1 MRNTIGKSRIV
12 AAVIGGLTAT
22 VIGLAG
28 PAVVGSAGPAV
39 AAPNGPSNAEQ
50 TIRNLQSQG
59 YTVIVNRL
67 GSSPLDKAS
76 VVAVRPGPNF
86 SRTDTL
92 SAVTQRTVYVD
103 VK

>member
-1 MRNTIGKSRIV
+1 MRNTIGNSRIV
-12 AAVIGGLTAT
+12 AAALGVAVAAVI
-22 VIGLAG
+22 
-28 PAVVGSAGPAV
+28 GSAGVAS

-67 GSSPLDKAS
+67 GSSPLDQAS

>member
-1 MRNTIGKSRIV
+1 MRNI
-12 AAVIGGLTAT
+12 VIGALAAIA
-22 VIGLAG
+22 IGLAG
-28 PAVVGSAGPAV
+28 PAGQAA
-39 AAPNGPSNAEQ
+39 AAPNGPSNAQQ
-50 TIRNLQSQG
+50 TIKELQSQG
-59 YTVIVNRL
+59 YTVIVNRV
-67 GSSPLDKAS
+67 GSSPLDQAS

>member
-1 MRNTIGKSRIV
+1 MGKSRIV
-12 AAVIGGLTAT
+12 AGVIGGLTAAM
-22 VIGLAG
+22 IA
-28 PAVVGSAGPAV
+28 AAGSAA
-39 AAPNGPSNAEQ
+39 AAPSGPSNAQQ
-50 TIRNLQSQG
+50 TIRQLQAQG

-67 GSSPLDKAS
+67 GTSPLAEAE

>member
-1 MRNTIGKSRIV
+1 MRNTIGNSRIIAAALGVAV
-12 AAVIGGLTAT
+12 AAI
-22 VIGLAG
+22 I
-28 PAVVGSAGPAV
+28 GSAGVAS
-39 AAPNGPSNAEQ
+39 AAPNGPSNAQQ
-50 TIRNLQSQG
+50 TIKELQSQG
-59 YTVIVNRL
+59 YTVIVNRV
-67 GSSPLDKAS
+67 GSSPLDQAS

>member
-1 MRNTIGKSRIV
+1 MRNTIGNSRIV
-12 AAVIGGLTAT
+12 AAALGV
-22 VIGLAG
+22 
-28 PAVVGSAGPAV
+28 AVAAIIGSAGVAL
-39 AAPNGPSNAEQ
+39 AAPNGPSNAQQ
-50 TIRNLQSQG
+50 TIKELQSQG
-59 YTVIVNRL
+59 YTVIVNRV
-67 GSSPLDKAS
+67 GSSPLDQAS

>member
-1 MRNTIGKSRIV
+1 MGNSRIV
-12 AAVIGGLTAT
+12 AAALGV
-22 VIGLAG
+22 
-28 PAVVGSAGPAV
+28 AVAAIIGSAGVAS
-39 AAPNGPSNAEQ
+39 AAPNGPSNAQQ
-50 TIRNLQSQG
+50 TIKELQSQG
-59 YTVIVNRL
+59 YTVIVNRV
-67 GSSPLDKAS
+67 GSSPLDQAS

>member
-1 MRNTIGKSRIV
+1 VRNI
-12 AAVIGGLTAT
+12 VIGALAAIA
-22 VIGLAG
+22 IGLAG
-28 PAVVGSAGPAV
+28 PAGQAA
-39 AAPNGPSNAEQ
+39 AAPNGPSNAQQ
-50 TIRNLQSQG
+50 TIKELQSQG

-67 GSSPLDKAS
+67 GSSPLDRAS

>member
-1 MRNTIGKSRIV
+1 MRDTIAKSRIV
-12 AAVIGGLTAT
+12 AAAVGVAVAAVI
-22 VIGLAG
+22 
-28 PAVVGSAGPAV
+28 GSAGAAT
-39 AAPNGPSNAEQ
+39 AAPSGPSNAEQ
-50 TIRNLQSQG
+50 TIRELQSQG

-67 GSSPLDKAS
+67 GCAPLDKAS

-92 SAVTQRTVYVD
+92 SALTLRTIYVD

>member
-1 MRNTIGKSRIV
+1 MRNTIGKSRVV
-12 AAVIGGLTAT
+12 AAAMSGLAAV

-28 PAVVGSAGPAV
+28 PAVAPAT
-39 AAPNGPSNAEQ
+39 AAPNGPSNAQQ
-50 TIRNLQSQG
+50 TIKELQSQG
-59 YTVIVNRL
+59 YTVIVNRV
-67 GSSPLDKAS
+67 GSSPLDQAA

>member
-1 MRNTIGKSRIV
+1 MRNTIGNSRIV
-12 AAVIGGLTAT
+12 AAALGVAVAAIIGS
-22 VIGLAG
+22 
-28 PAVVGSAGPAV
+28 VGVAS
-39 AAPNGPSNAEQ
+39 AAPNGPSNAQQ
-50 TIRNLQSQG
+50 TIKELQSQG
-59 YTVIVNRL
+59 YTVIVNRV
-67 GSSPLDKAS
+67 GSSPLDQAS

>member
-1 MRNTIGKSRIV
+1 MRSTGGKYRIIT
-12 AAVIGGLTAT
+12 AAATGLAAAA
-22 VIGLAG
+22 IGLAG
-28 PAVVGSAGPAV
+28 PAM

-59 YTVIVNRL
+59 YTVIVHRL

-86 SRTDTL
+86 SRTDTV

>member
-1 MRNTIGKSRIV
+1 MRNI
-12 AAVIGGLTAT
+12 VIGALAAIA
-22 VIGLAG
+22 IGLAG
-28 PAVVGSAGPAV
+28 PAGQAA
-39 AAPNGPSNAEQ
+39 AAPNGPSNAQQ
-50 TIRNLQSQG
+50 TIRELQSQG

-67 GSSPLDKAS
+67 GSSPLDRAS

>member
-1 MRNTIGKSRIV
+1 MRNTIGNSRIV
-12 AAVIGGLTAT
+12 AAALGV
-22 VIGLAG
+22 
-28 PAVVGSAGPAV
+28 AVAAIIGSAGMAS
-39 AAPNGPSNAEQ
+39 AAPNGPSNAQQ
-50 TIRNLQSQG
+50 TIKELQSQG
-59 YTVIVNRL
+59 YTVIVNRV
-67 GSSPLDKAS
+67 GSSPLDQAS

>member
-12 AAVIGGLTAT
+12 AGVVGGLAAAM
-22 VIGLAG
+22 IA
-28 PAVVGSAGPAV
+28 AAGSAA
-39 AAPNGPSNAEQ
+39 AAPSGPSNAQQ
-50 TIRNLQSQG
+50 TIRQLQSQG

-67 GSSPLDKAS
+67 GTSPLAEAE

>member
-1 MRNTIGKSRIV
+1 MRTRIGKSRIIVAVVAGV
-12 AAVIGGLTAT
+12 AAVTIS
-22 VIGLAG
+22 LAG
-28 PAVVGSAGPAV
+28 PAA
-39 AAPNGPSNAEQ
+39 AAPDGPSNAQQ
-50 TIRNLQSQG
+50 TIKELQSQG

-67 GSSPLDKAS
+67 GSSPLSEAT

>member
-1 MRNTIGKSRIV
+1 VRTRIGKSRIIV
-12 AAVIGGLTAT
+12 AVIGGVAA
-22 VIGLAG
+22 VAIGLAG
-28 PAVVGSAGPAV
+28 PVA
-39 AAPNGPSNAEQ
+39 AAPNGPSNAQQ
-50 TIRNLQSQG
+50 TIKELQSQG

-67 GSSPLDKAS
+67 GSQPLDQAS

-92 SAVTQRTVYVD
+92 SAVTTRTVYVD

>member
-1 MRNTIGKSRIV
+1 MRNI
-12 AAVIGGLTAT
+12 VIGALAAIA
-22 VIGLAG
+22 IGLAG
-28 PAVVGSAGPAV
+28 PAGQAA
-39 AAPNGPSNAEQ
+39 AAPNGPSNAQQ
-50 TIRNLQSQG
+50 TIKELQSQG

-67 GSSPLDKAS
+67 GSSPLDRAS

>member
-1 MRNTIGKSRIV
+1 MRNTIGKSRIITAAVGVAV
-12 AAVIGGLTAT
+12 AAVIGSA
-22 VIGLAG
+22 GLAT
-28 PAVVGSAGPAV
+28 

-50 TIRNLQSQG
+50 TIRQLQSQG

-92 SAVTQRTVYVD
+92 SAVTTRTVYVD

>member
-1 MRNTIGKSRIV
+1 VRNTIGKSRTV
-12 AAVIGGLTAT
+12 AAVVGGLAAAVIG
-22 VIGLAG
+22 
-28 PAVVGSAGPAV
+28 SAGIAA
-39 AAPNGPSNAEQ
+39 AAPSGPSNAQQ
-50 TIRNLQSQG
+50 TIRQLQSQG

-67 GSSPLDKAS
+67 GSSPLDQAS

-92 SAVTQRTVYVD
+92 SAVTTRTVYVD

>member
-1 MRNTIGKSRIV
+1 MGNSRIV
-12 AAVIGGLTAT
+12 AAALGV
-22 VIGLAG
+22 
-28 PAVVGSAGPAV
+28 AVAAIIGSAGVAS

-67 GSSPLDKAS
+67 GSSPLDQAS

>member
-1 MRNTIGKSRIV
+1 VRNTIGNSRIV
-12 AAVIGGLTAT
+12 AAALGV
-22 VIGLAG
+22 
-28 PAVVGSAGPAV
+28 AVAAIIGSAGVAS
-39 AAPNGPSNAEQ
+39 AAPNGPSNAQQ
-50 TIRNLQSQG
+50 TIKELQSQG
-59 YTVIVNRL
+59 YTVIVNRV
-67 GSSPLDKAS
+67 GSSPLDQAS

>member
-1 MRNTIGKSRIV
+1 MRNTIGNSRIV
-12 AAVIGGLTAT
+12 AAALGV
-22 VIGLAG
+22 
-28 PAVVGSAGPAV
+28 AV
-39 AAPNGPSNAEQ
+39 AAIIGSVGPASAAPSGPSNAEK
-50 TIRNLQSQG
+50 TIRQLQSQG

-67 GSSPLDKAS
+67 GSSPLDQAS

-92 SAVTQRTVYVD
+92 SAVTTRTVYVD

>member
-1 MRNTIGKSRIV
+1 MRNTIGNCRIV
-12 AAVIGGLTAT
+12 AAALGV
-22 VIGLAG
+22 
-28 PAVVGSAGPAV
+28 AVAAIIGSAGVAS

-67 GSSPLDKAS
+67 GSSPLDQAS

-86 SRTDTL
+86 SRTDVL

>member
-1 MRNTIGKSRIV
+1 MV
-12 AAVIGGLTAT
+12 AAALGV
-22 VIGLAG
+22 
-28 PAVVGSAGPAV
+28 AVAAIIGSAGVAS

-67 GSSPLDKAS
+67 GSSPLDQAS

>member
-1 MRNTIGKSRIV
+1 MRNI
-12 AAVIGGLTAT
+12 VIGALAAIA
-22 VIGLAG
+22 IGVAG
-28 PAVVGSAGPAV
+28 PAGQAA
-39 AAPNGPSNAEQ
+39 AAPNGPSNAQQ
-50 TIRNLQSQG
+50 TIKELQSQG

-67 GSSPLDKAS
+67 GSSPLDRTS

>member
-1 MRNTIGKSRIV
+1 MQNTIGNSRIV
-12 AAVIGGLTAT
+12 AATLGV
-22 VIGLAG
+22 
-28 PAVVGSAGPAV
+28 AVAAIIGSAGVAS
-39 AAPNGPSNAEQ
+39 AAPNGPSNAQQ
-50 TIRNLQSQG
+50 TIKELQSQG
-59 YTVIVNRL
+59 YTVIVNRV

>member
-12 AAVIGGLTAT
+12 AGVIGGLTAAM
-22 VIGLAG
+22 IA
-28 PAVVGSAGPAV
+28 AAGSAA
-39 AAPNGPSNAEQ
+39 AAPSGPSNAQQ
-50 TIRNLQSQG
+50 TIRQLQAQG

-67 GSSPLDKAS
+67 GTSPLAEAE

>member
-1 MRNTIGKSRIV
+1 VRNI
-12 AAVIGGLTAT
+12 VIGALAAIA
-22 VIGLAG
+22 IGVAG
-28 PAVVGSAGPAV
+28 PAGQAA
-39 AAPNGPSNAEQ
+39 AAPNGPSNAQQ
-50 TIRNLQSQG
+50 TIKELQSQG

-67 GSSPLDKAS
+67 GSSPLDRAS
-76 VVAVRPGPNF
+76 VVAVRPRPNF

>member
-1 MRNTIGKSRIV
+1 VRNI
-12 AAVIGGLTAT
+12 VIGALAAIA
-22 VIGLAG
+22 IGVAG
-28 PAVVGSAGPAV
+28 PAGQAA
-39 AAPNGPSNAEQ
+39 AAPNGPSNAQQ
-50 TIRNLQSQG
+50 TIKELQSQG

-67 GSSPLDKAS
+67 GSSPLDRAS

>member
-1 MRNTIGKSRIV
+1 MRNTIGNSRIV
-12 AAVIGGLTAT
+12 AATLGV
-22 VIGLAG
+22 
-28 PAVVGSAGPAV
+28 AVAAIIGSAGVAS

-67 GSSPLDKAS
+67 GSSPLDQAS

>member
-1 MRNTIGKSRIV
+1 MV
-12 AAVIGGLTAT
+12 AAALGV
-22 VIGLAG
+22 
-28 PAVVGSAGPAV
+28 AVAAAILGSAGVAS
-39 AAPNGPSNAEQ
+39 AAPNGPSNAQQ
-50 TIRNLQSQG
+50 TIKELQSQG
-59 YTVIVNRL
+59 YTVIVNRV
-67 GSSPLDKAS
+67 GSSPLDQAS

>member
-1 MRNTIGKSRIV
+1 MRNTIGNSRIV
-12 AAVIGGLTAT
+12 AAALGV
-22 VIGLAG
+22 
-28 PAVVGSAGPAV
+28 AVAAIIGSAGVAS

-67 GSSPLDKAS
+67 GSSPLDQAS

-86 SRTDTL
+86 GRTDTL